1 MLTDEQI
8 EKYLYKFANRQEELS
23 LDVVRVITKR
33 LNSVKKLASFD
44 KLMTLE
50 ETAKTRQDIHTIT
63 ELIRSNNTAQK
74 ENLTDSMWDLALV
87 LYLDYMAYYER
98 EIAFQENAKVQAEV
112 SDAILQAIK
121 EYNELTKNP
130 VIVMRDLANPSKLKN
145 WNIDDAYK
153 SIVNESAQYTNLS
166 DTDFDNAMKRTT
178 MQLFDSGV
186 RYANNSSDL
195 ARSSNIAI
203 RANILNSVKN
213 LIKKIDDVVKKQF
226 KSDGIELSA
235 HIYPAPDHAPAQGHQ
250 FTKTE
255 VDKMQ
260 NGEDFTDVNG
270 ITYAGFP
277 RQIGTWN
284 CRHYFKSIKLG
295 VKPEYNQEQ
304 LDKILA
310 DNERG
315 YTAPNGRHYTLYECT
330 QVQRRYEREIRK
342 AKQNYLLHKSL
353 NDKVGMQSARTRVGS
368 LTTQYKQFSRAC
380 DIPAKLERI
389 RVKDYQ

>member
-50 ETAKTRQDIHTIT
+50 ETAKTRQDIYTIT
-63 ELIRSNNTAQK
+63 ELIRSNDTVQK

-98 EIAFQENAKVQAEV
+98 EIAFQENAEVQAEV
-112 SDAILQAIK
+112 NEAILQAIK
-121 EYNELTKNP
+121 EYNELTKTP

-145 WNIDDAYK
+145 WSVDEAYK

-186 RYANNSSDL
+186 RYTNNSSDL

-203 RANILNSVKN
+203 RANILNSVKK

-226 KSDGIELSA
+226 KSDGVELSA
-235 HIYPAPDHAPAQGHQ
+235 HVYPAPDHAPAQGHQ
-250 FTKTE
+250 FTKAE

-270 ITYAGFP
+270 ITYEGFP
-277 RQIGTWN
+277 RHIGTWN

-295 VKPEYNQEQ
+295 VKPEYTQEQ

-330 QVQRRYEREIRK
+330 QVQRRYEREIRR

-380 DIPAKLERI
+380 DIPPKLERI